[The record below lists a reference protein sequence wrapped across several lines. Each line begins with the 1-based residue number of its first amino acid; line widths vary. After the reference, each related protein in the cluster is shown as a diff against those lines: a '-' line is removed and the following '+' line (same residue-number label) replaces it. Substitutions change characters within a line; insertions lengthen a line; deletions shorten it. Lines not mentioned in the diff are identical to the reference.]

1 MPDTETSDSGNESPC
16 LEEEEE
22 IVLVSDEDMAA
33 DEPEEGNSYK
43 VIAVKIIL
51 SSKLHL

>member
-33 DEPEEGNSYK
+33 DEPEGNSYK

-51 SSKLHL
+51 SSKLQL